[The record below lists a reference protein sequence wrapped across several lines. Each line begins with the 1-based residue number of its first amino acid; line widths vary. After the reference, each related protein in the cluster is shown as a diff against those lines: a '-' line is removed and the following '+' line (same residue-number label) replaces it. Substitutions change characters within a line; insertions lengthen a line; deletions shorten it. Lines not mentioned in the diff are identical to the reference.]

1 MALTI
6 PKVSYTGKI
15 KEIQLGRGDKAI
27 TVGGETSYPFH
38 IFEGEMPHKP
48 VIAMEVYDS
57 RPEEWPEA
65 ALEPFKD
72 VIEDPVAW
80 AKKCVETYGAEMIAL
95 QLESIDP
102 NAQDRPADEAVAV
115 IKKVTEALDV
125 PLIVWGCANV
135 EKDTEVL
142 RKAAEECS
150 GYNLVIGPVQEGN
163 YKQLGAVAIGYNHTV
178 IASTPIDIN
187 LAKQLNVLL
196 GNLGVPDQQIL
207 IDPTT
212 GGLGYGLEYTYS
224 VMERI
229 RMAALTQE
237 DERLQFPMVCNLA
250 REVWKAKETKISEE
264 EDPKLGESKKRGILM
279 EAITAGVL
287 LLAGA
292 DVLIMRHPEAIGL
305 VRGMI
310 EDLLKTR

>member
-1 MALTI
+1 MAFAM
-6 PKVSYTGKI
+6 PKISYTGKI
-15 KEIQLGRGDKAI
+15 REIQLGRDDKVI
-27 TVGGETSYPFH
+27 TVGGGTSYPFH
-38 IFEGEMPHKP
+38 TFEGKMPHKP

-57 RPEEWPEA
+57 KPEEWPKA
-65 ALEPFKD
+65 AIEPFRD
-72 VIEDPVAW
+72 VIDDPAAW
-80 AKKCVETYGAEMIAL
+80 AKKCTEVYGAEMIAL
-95 QLESIDP
+95 QLASTDP
-102 NAQDRPADEAVAV
+102 NAQDRPADEAVEV
-115 IKKVTEALDV
+115 VKKVVEAVDV

-150 GYNLVIGPVQEGN
+150 GRNLIIGPVQEGN
-163 YKQLGAVAIGYNHTV
+163 YKQLGAVAIAYNHTV

-196 GNLGVPDQQIL
+196 GNLGVPDKQIL

-237 DERLQFPMVCNLA
+237 DERLQFPMICNLA
-250 REVWKAKETKISEE
+250 KEVWKAKEVRINEE
-264 EDPKLGESKKRGILM
+264 DDPKLGDPGKRGILM
-279 EAITAGVL
+279 ETITAVVL

-292 DVLIMRHPEAIGL
+292 DILVMRHPEAINL
-305 VRGMI
+305 TRGVVK
-310 EDLLKTR
+310 DLLK